1 MSSIFTTLEIAS
13 SGMKAQRTRMN
24 VAAMNMANKNT
35 TRSADGGVY
44 QRRDVVLEAVEVDHN
59 GFASRL
65 KTAMQGGPTNLGVK
79 VQAVQKSDDQFRL
92 HYDPGHPD
100 ANEEGYVEMPAVS
113 GIEEMVNM
121 MSAARAYEAGAKM
134 MTTVKTMAEQAL
146 RIGR

>member
-1 MSSIFTTLEIAS
+1 MSTIFTTLEIAS

-44 QRRDVVLEAVEVDHN
+44 RRRDVILETVEVDNN

-65 KTAMQGGPTNLGVK
+65 RSAMKGAPTNLGVK
-79 VQAVQKSDDQFRL
+79 VQSVQESNDPARL

-100 ANEEGYVEMPAVS
+100 ANPEGYVEMPAIS

>member
-35 TRSADGGVY
+35 TRTKEGGAY
-44 QRRDVVLEAVEVDHN
+44 RRRDVVLEAVEVDQN

-65 KTAMQGGPTNLGVK
+65 KAAMAGDSNNLGVR
-79 VQAVQKSDDQFRL
+79 VAEVRASNEPGEMRF
-92 HYDPGHPD
+92 DPGHPD
-100 ANEEGYVEMPAVS
+100 ANEEGYVETPAIS
-113 GIEEMVNM
+113 GVEEMVNM
-121 MSAARAYEAGAKM
+121 MTAARAYEAGAKM

-146 RIGR
+146 RIGK